1 MKHELQCDAFA
12 AMETATASFDAGEE
26 LEDLGLSRQFYDTQ
40 FDFPKFQAD
49 EYADK
54 FLLGVSVRTR
64 RPLYTRG
71 SMASIST
78 PSPTQ
83 AQAGDK
89 PVNFFQKMKA
99 ANGIQRD
106 DGVTNRA
113 VVGRALVAALTCEPV
128 DLTMNVEEGLRPV
141 LVEDWAAWF
150 ANPTTVS
157 GELN

>member
-1 MKHELQCDAFA
+1 MLHERC
-12 AMETATASFDAGEE
+12 ATARAGPR
-26 LEDLGLSRQFYDTQ
+26 LNSAPG
-40 FDFPKFQAD
+40 
-49 EYADK
+49 
-54 FLLGVSVRTR
+54 TR
-64 RPLYTRG
+64 RA
-71 SMASIST
+71 SMASSST
-78 PSPTQ
+78 PSTRSPTQ

-106 DGVTNRA
+106 DGITNRA

-141 LVEDWAAWF
+141 LLGDDEWAAWL
-150 ANPTTVS
+150 AAPRKVS